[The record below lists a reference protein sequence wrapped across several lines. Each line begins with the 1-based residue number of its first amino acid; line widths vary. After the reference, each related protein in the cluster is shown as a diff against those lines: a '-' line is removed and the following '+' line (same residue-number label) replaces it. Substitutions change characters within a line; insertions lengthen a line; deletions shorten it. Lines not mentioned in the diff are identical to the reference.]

1 MKFRTYGMILSL
13 LFALGIVFSFGIEA
27 SADHPGG
34 TETKTAAETEI
45 TNETEVRA
53 FLDHIIEYYNDS
65 YIAED
70 SRNEQD
76 RKLAVYGRQI
86 REEGTYKDSD
96 TNMYSMGINEDGI
109 VTNHPRYPSLYG
121 YKFVSD
127 APGSAVA
134 STIKDLIN
142 ASGVDKME
150 CERYGA
156 DRVACAIKVDSPSGK
171 VTVIAG
177 LHHAENDSAFIFPD
191 CTDLLPDNYTSAMEV
206 TDKESLKNYVEDVIK
221 ISGELLTKVGTH
233 LFMEH
238 PGIFTAALS
247 PNATNEQ
254 IAEAGKLTSQRLF
267 QKIACLSNE
276 DPSRGPVLNHGAI
289 YSFIMGTDPAAT
301 VLINGNNP
309 ALNGLDL
316 QVNDPNPIGG
326 AKANIAELIRD
337 AVTDDQ
343 GELKLGSEDGEFV
356 EYHWDDPTTDADNNE
371 GWFERQEVP
380 GNSRKISY
388 VRAANINTS
397 GLGPDSIYIFGSGI
411 YPMDS
416 GDGGD
421 GDGGDGDG
429 GDGDGGDGD
438 GGDGDGGDGG
448 CAIAGAGNTSQATL
462 LNLLLTA
469 SVLFSVVFLRR
480 RI

>member
-1 MKFRTYGMILSL
+1 MGGTIRMKFRTYGMILSL

-34 TETKTAAETEI
+34 TETKTAADTKITSETD
-45 TNETEVRA
+45 VRA

-134 STIKDLIN
+134 STIQDLIS
-142 ASGVDKME
+142 ASGLDKME
-150 CERYGA
+150 CKMYGA
-156 DRVACAIKVDSPSGK
+156 EERWACAIEVDSPSGK

-191 CTDLLPDNYTSAMEV
+191 CTDLLRDNYTSAMEV

-221 ISGELLTKVGTH
+221 ISGDLLTKVGTD

-238 PGIFTAALS
+238 PGIFTAVLGR
-247 PNATNEQ
+247 NATDEQ

-326 AKANIAELIRD
+326 AKANIAELIHD

-343 GELKLGSEDGEFV
+343 GELKLGPGDGAFV

-388 VRAANINTS
+388 VRAADINVPLP
-397 GLGPDSIYIFGSGI
+397 GLGQIGPPAIYIFGSGI

-429 GDGDGGDGD
+429 GDG
-438 GGDGDGGDGG
+438 G
-448 CAIAGAGNTSQATL
+448 CAIAGVGNTSQATL

>member
-1 MKFRTYGMILSL
+1 MVLSL
-13 LFALGIVFSFGIEA
+13 FFALGLVFSFGIDA
-27 SADHPGG
+27 SASHGG
-34 TETKTAAETEI
+34 TQTIVAADVEPTSETD
-45 TNETEVRA
+45 VRD
-53 FLDHIIEYYNDS
+53 FLDHIIEFYNQS
-65 YIAED
+65 YVLTD
-70 SRNEQD
+70 DRNTQD
-76 RKLAVYGRQI
+76 RKITVYGRAI
-86 REEGTYKDSD
+86 RED
-96 TNMYSMGINEDGI
+96 TGVYFHSGKNMYSMGINEDGI
-109 VTNHPRYPSLYG
+109 VTNHPRYPGKYG
-121 YKFVSD
+121 YEFVPD
-127 APGSAVA
+127 ASGSAVER
-134 STIKDLIN
+134 TIQDLIN
-142 ASGVDKME
+142 SSGVDKPE
-150 CERYGA
+150 CEKYGA
-156 DRVACAIKVDSPSGK
+156 EDRRACAIEVDSPSGK

-177 LHHAENDSAFIFPD
+177 LHHAEDDSAFIFPD

-206 TDKESLKNYVEDVIK
+206 TDKESLKNYVEDVIE
-221 ISGELLTKVGTH
+221 ISENLLRKVGTD
-233 LFMEH
+233 LFREH
-238 PGIFTAALS
+238 EALFQAVTFGD
-247 PNATNEQ
+247 PTPDQ
-254 IAEAGKLTSQRLF
+254 IAEAGKLTSQKLF

-276 DPSRGPVLNHGAI
+276 DPSKGPVLNHGAI

-337 AVTDDQ
+337 AVTDEQ
-343 GELKLGSEDGEFV
+343 GELKLGGPEDGTFV

-421 GDGGDGDG
+421 GDGGDG
-429 GDGDGGDGD
+429 
-438 GGDGDGGDGG
+438 G

>member
-34 TETKTAAETEI
+34 TETKTAADTEI
-45 TNETEVRA
+45 TSETDVRA

-96 TNMYSMGINEDGI
+96 ANMYSMGINKDGI

-121 YKFVSD
+121 YEFVSD
-127 APGSAVA
+127 ATGSAVA
-134 STIKDLIN
+134 STIQDLID

-150 CERYGA
+150 CEKYGA
-156 DRVACAIKVDSPSGK
+156 ENRVACAIEVDSPSGK

-177 LHHAENDSAFIFPD
+177 LHHEENDSAFIFPD

-221 ISGELLTKVGTH
+221 ISGDLLTKVGRD
-233 LFMEH
+233 LAFGEH
-238 PGIFTAALS
+238 RDIFTAALR
-247 PNATNEQ
+247 PDATEEQ
-254 IAEAGKLTSQRLF
+254 RAEAGKLTSQRLF

-276 DPSRGPVLNHGAI
+276 DPSKGPVLNHGAI
-289 YSFIMGTDPAAT
+289 YSFITGADPSAT

-337 AVTDDQ
+337 AITDDQ
-343 GELKLGSEDGEFV
+343 GELKLGPEDGAFV

-371 GWFERQEVP
+371 GWFEKQEVP

-388 VRAANINTS
+388 VRAADINTS
-397 GLGPDSIYIFGSGI
+397 GVGPESVYIFGSGI

-421 GDGGDGDG
+421 GDGGDGD
-429 GDGDGGDGD
+429 
-438 GGDGDGGDGG
+438 GDGG